1 MWVENAVFT
10 WGGGA
15 LNALPTADRV
25 KVFIS
30 LSFNLYKSSTQVSS
44 FPLTIIYFYMVNLF
58 DVRVKIV
65 TKLNHS
71 QNYPSQPNDES
82 AFEFHCKENQERL

>member
-1 MWVENAVFT
+1 M
-10 WGGGA
+10 GGDVKCSPYG
-15 LNALPTADRV
+15 DRA

-30 LSFNLYKSSTQVSS
+30 LLFNLWKSSTQVSS

-82 AFEFHCKENQERL
+82 AFEFHCKENPERS